1 MIYPTKRLLWIVG
14 LCFVPTC
21 ILPAIVPSGP
31 LWVGIAALSIAACA
45 ALDWVLS
52 RRSLDPLGLTF
63 PADVHAN
70 LGEDVSFPVGISR
83 TAARPWPCRKLRL
96 AVGLPPE
103 IDAVHDDVAFEVL
116 PDARALEIE
125 LRAKGEQRGEF
136 TATCAYL
143 GRISVLGLWQ
153 LRRTEHIAVRFS
165 IQPSIAKIA
174 RETSRL
180 MASHAHGSERLIA
193 RHGRGREFEHLREYV
208 PNDNFADIDWKA
220 TARRRLPIVREYRVE
235 RTQDIYVCIDASRLS
250 GSVVTAK
257 DGRTVTLLDEY
268 VRSTILMQCAV
279 RTAGDRFGLLT
290 FSNRVHHFF
299 KAASLPS
306 YEREF
311 RISLFPLR
319 PRTVAPA
326 FDEVCSTL
334 TTQVKRRALVVFFT
348 SLSEPQLA
356 EAFATAS
363 KLLARQHLVVVACP
377 SDAKARPLFSN
388 ADVPDFDS
396 LYGELAGHLLWKK
409 MAEMRAQVSHLGVRM
424 NVVAPGRLGLSAA
437 TEYFDIKER
446 QLL

>member
-1 MIYPTKRLLWIVG
+1 MIYPTKRFLWIVG
-14 LCFVPTC
+14 LCFVPAC
-21 ILPAIVPSGP
+21 VLPAIVPSGTM
-31 LWVGIAALSIAACA
+31 WVGAAALFVATLA
-45 ALDWVLS
+45 ALDWLLT
-52 RRSLDPLGLTF
+52 RRSLNSIRLTLPAEVRATLGEALSF
-63 PADVHAN
+63 PA
-70 LGEDVSFPVGISR
+70 GISR
-83 TAARPWPCRKLRL
+83 TASRQWPCRKLRL
-96 AVGLPPE
+96 AVGLPRE
-103 IDAVHDDVAFEVL
+103 IDAIRDDVAFEVS
-116 PDARALEIE
+116 PEAQAIEIE
-125 LRAKGEQRGEF
+125 LRAKGDQRGEF
-136 TATCAYL
+136 TASSAYL
-143 GRISVLGLWQ
+143 GRISLLGLWQ
-153 LRRTEHIAVRFS
+153 LRRTQSIAVRFS

-208 PNDNFADIDWKA
+208 PNDNFADIAWKA
-220 TARRRLPIVREYRVE
+220 TARRRLPIVREYRIE
-235 RTQDIYVCIDASRLS
+235 RTQDIYVCVDASRLS
-250 GSVVTAK
+250 GSVVRAK

-290 FSNRVHHFF
+290 FSSRVHHFF
-299 KAASLPS
+299 KAASMPS

-334 TTQVKRRALVVFFT
+334 ATQIKRRALVVFFT

-377 SDAKARPLFSN
+377 ADAKARPLFSN
-388 ADVPDFDS
+388 PDVIDLDS

-409 MAEMRAQVSHLGVRM
+409 MAEMRAQVSHFGVRM

>member
-1 MIYPTKRLLWIVG
+1 M
-14 LCFVPTC
+14 
-21 ILPAIVPSGP
+21 
-31 LWVGIAALSIAACA
+31 WVGIAALFLASFAL
-45 ALDWVLS
+45 LDWLLS
-52 RRSLDPLGLTF
+52 RSSLDSIRLTF
-63 PADVHAN
+63 PPEVHAT
-70 LGEDVSFPVGISR
+70 LGDEVSFPALISR
-83 TAARPWPCRKLRL
+83 TASRPWPCRKLRL
-96 AVGLPPE
+96 AIGLPRE
-103 IDAVHDDVAFEVL
+103 IEAVRDDVAFEVL
-116 PDARALEIE
+116 PDAAAMEIE
-125 LRAKGEQRGEF
+125 FRARGEQRGEF
-136 TATCAYL
+136 IATAAYL
-143 GRISVLGLWQ
+143 GRISLLGLWQ
-153 LRRTEHIAVRFS
+153 LRRTESVAVRFS
-165 IQPSIAKIA
+165 VQPSIAKIA

-220 TARRRLPIVREYRVE
+220 TARRRMPIVREYRVE
-235 RTQDIYVCIDASRLS
+235 RTQDIYVCVDASRLS

-257 DGRTVTLLDEY
+257 NGRPVNLLDEY

-326 FDEVCSTL
+326 FDEVCAML
-334 TTQVKRRALVVFFT
+334 TTQAKRRALIVFFT

-356 EAFATAS
+356 ETFATAA
-363 KLLARQHLVVVACP
+363 KLLSRQHLVVVACP

-388 ADVPDFDS
+388 PDVPGFDS

-409 MAEMRAQVSHLGVRM
+409 MAEMRARVSHFGVRM

>member
-1 MIYPTKRLLWIVG
+1 MIYPTKRFLWIVG
-14 LCFVPTC
+14 LCFVPASV
-21 ILPAIVPSGP
+21 LPAVVSSGP
-31 LWVGIAALSIAACA
+31 LWVGIASLVLAALA
-45 ALDWVLS
+45 ALDWFVS
-52 RRSLDPLGLTF
+52 RRSLDCIGLTF
-63 PADVHAN
+63 PAEVHAI
-70 LGEDVSFPVGISR
+70 LSEEVSFSVGISR
-83 TAARPWPCRKLRL
+83 TESRPWPYRRLRL

-103 IDAVHDDVAFEVL
+103 IEAVRDDVAFEVL
-116 PDARALEIE
+116 PDARAIEIE

-136 TATCAYL
+136 TATAAYL
-143 GRISVLGLWQ
+143 GRISRLGLWQ
-153 LRRTEHIAVRFS
+153 LRRTETIAVRFS
-165 IQPSIAKIA
+165 VQPSIAKIA

-193 RHGRGREFEHLREYV
+193 RQGRGREFEHLREYV

-235 RTQDIYVCIDASRLS
+235 RTQDIYVCVDASRLS

-257 DGRTVTLLDEY
+257 NGHSVTLLDEY

-299 KAASLPS
+299 RASSSPS

-319 PRTVAPA
+319 PRMVTPA

-334 TTQVKRRALVVFFT
+334 TTYAKRRALVVFFT

-363 KLLARQHLVVVACP
+363 KLLARRHLVVVACP

-388 ADVPDFDS
+388 PDVADFDS

-409 MAEMRAQVSHLGVRM
+409 MAEMRAQVAHFGVRM
-424 NVVAPGRLGLSAA
+424 NVVAPGRLGMSAA

>member
-1 MIYPTKRLLWIVG
+1 MIYPTKRFLWIVG
-14 LCFVPTC
+14 LCFVPASV
-21 ILPAIVPSGP
+21 LPAIVPSGP
-31 LWVGIAALSIAACA
+31 VWVGIAALFLAAFA
-45 ALDWVLS
+45 ALDWLVS
-52 RRSLDPLGLTF
+52 RRSLDSLRLTF
-63 PADVHAN
+63 PADIHAI

-83 TAARPWPCRKLRL
+83 TASRPWPCRKLRL
-96 AVGLPPE
+96 AVGLPRE
-103 IDAVHDDVAFEVL
+103 IDAVRDDVAFDVL
-116 PDARALEIE
+116 PEAQAMEIE
-125 LRAKGEQRGEF
+125 LCAKGEQRGEF
-136 TATCAYL
+136 AASTAYL
-143 GRISVLGLWQ
+143 GRISGFGLWQ
-153 LRRTEHIAVRFS
+153 LRRTQPIAVCFS

-174 RETSRL
+174 RGTSRL

-220 TARRRLPIVREYRVE
+220 TARRRVPIVREYRVE
-235 RTQDIYVCIDASRLS
+235 RTQDIYVCVDASRLS

-268 VRSTILMQCAV
+268 VRSTILVQCAV

-319 PRTVAPA
+319 PRAVAPA

-334 TTQVKRRALVVFFT
+334 TAQVKRRALIVFFT
-348 SLSEPQLA
+348 SLAEPQLA

-363 KLLARQHLVVVACP
+363 RLLARQHLVVVACP

-388 ADVPDFDS
+388 PDVHDFDS

-409 MAEMRAQVSHLGVRM
+409 MAEMRARVSHFGVRM